1 MLTNP
6 TSIIGDEKGWVVGI
20 SCVEME
26 LGEPD
31 ESGRRS
37 PIEKAGSDFEIP
49 CDVVIMALGTSP
61 NPLLKMTTEGLETN
75 RKGCLVADEK
85 GATTREGIFAGGDA
99 VTGAATVILAMGAGR
114 KAAKSIDEYI
124 RQKSIKRLQDMRK
137 FCFAAFA
144 AVLIGTTAC
153 TPKAPEQFTGKIVDG
168 TMNTVTVESPADGRR
183 GDFHH
188 GGCRYAGGLRPAAGQ
203 YGDRY
208 LPGKLGETT
217 PALKVVT
224 DPAYVTAIGRWVE
237 PNPIDPEQEQGI
249 EIRIN
254 GVAAS
259 INMLTLRYEVLG
271 IGARRRS
278 NYPERRIGRKRRAV
292 SFRAD
297 GRNYRDGRQAG
308 PQNRC
313 GRSDQK
319 DLI

>member
-1 MLTNP
+1 
-6 TSIIGDEKGWVVGI
+6 
-20 SCVEME
+20 
-26 LGEPD
+26 
-31 ESGRRS
+31 
-37 PIEKAGSDFEIP
+37 
-49 CDVVIMALGTSP
+49 
-61 NPLLKMTTEGLETN
+61 
-75 RKGCLVADEK
+75 
-85 GATTREGIFAGGDA
+85 
-99 VTGAATVILAMGAGR
+99 
-114 KAAKSIDEYI
+114 
-124 RQKSIKRLQDMRK
+124 MRK

-183 GDFHH
+183 VTFTTEDADMQEA
-188 GGCRYAGGLRPAAGQ
+188 YGLLLGNTATVTYR
-203 YGDRY
+203 
-208 LPGKLGETT
+208 GKLGETT

-259 INMLTLRYEVLG
+259 INMLTLRYEAWEL
-271 IGARRRS
+271 A
-278 NYPERRIGRKRRAV
+278 PEGDRIILSGVSEGSGGRIL
-292 SFRAD
+292 RAD

-319 DLI
+319 RSDLNWMPFHIRLGSIKNSRLKSVSFLSGAGNRDSETKDGTSSGRSDGNRQKWSQRESTKR